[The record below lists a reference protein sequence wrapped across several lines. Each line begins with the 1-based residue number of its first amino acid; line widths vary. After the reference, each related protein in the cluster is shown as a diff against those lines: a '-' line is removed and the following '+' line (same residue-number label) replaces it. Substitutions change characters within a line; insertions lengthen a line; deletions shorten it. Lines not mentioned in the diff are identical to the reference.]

1 MIKHQTTIRVRYA
14 ETDQM
19 GYVHHSNY
27 ALYLEEA
34 RMELLKSVGID
45 CAQLECEGI
54 ILPVA
59 EIRTRFSVPIRFG
72 DTIRVE
78 TEIVPPSKPSLEFR
92 YRIFNQDNKLV
103 SRSRTTLV
111 FAEKESGKLL
121 TNTQKYLENVVTHKQ
136 Q

>member
-1 MIKHQTTIRVRYA
+1 MLKHQTRIRVRYA

-34 RMELLKSVGID
+34 RMEHLKAVGID
-45 CAQLECEGI
+45 CAQLEREGI
-54 ILPVA
+54 IMPVA
-59 EIRTRFSVPIRFG
+59 EIRTRFSVPLRFG
-72 DTIRVE
+72 DTITVE
-78 TEIVPPSKPSLEFR
+78 SEIVPPWKTTLEFR
-92 YRIFNQDNKLV
+92 YKIYRQDNKLV

-111 FAEKESGKLL
+111 FAEKDSGKLL
-121 TNTQKYLENVVTHKQ
+121 SNAERYLENLVTHKQ

>member
-1 MIKHQTTIRVRYA
+1 MIKHHTTIKIRYA
-14 ETDQM
+14 ESDQM

-34 RMELLKSVGID
+34 RMELLKALGID
-45 CAQLECEGI
+45 CAQLETEGI
-54 ILPVA
+54 IMPVA
-59 EIRTRFSVPIRFG
+59 EIRTRFSHPLRFG
-72 DTIRVE
+72 DTISVE
-78 TEIVPPSKPSLEFR
+78 TEIVPPWKTSLEFR
-92 YRIFNQDNKLV
+92 SRIYNQDNKLV

-121 TNTQKYLENVVTHKQ
+121 TKPQKYLENLVRYLQ

>member
-1 MIKHQTTIRVRYA
+1 MIKHRTKIRIRYG

-45 CAQLECEGI
+45 CAQLEREGI

-59 EIRTRFSVPIRFG
+59 EIHSRFSVPLRFG
-72 DTIRVE
+72 DTITVE
-78 TEIVPPSKPSLEFR
+78 TEIVPPWKTTLEFR
-92 YRIFNQDNKLV
+92 YRIYNQHGKLV

-111 FAEKESGKLL
+111 FAEKESGKLMA
-121 TNTQKYLENVVTHKQ
+121 NAQKYLENLFTHTQ